1 MPRRKYPAE
10 LWERC
15 KALFVSG
22 VSVRQIATQCGIP
35 HGTVAAHAHRENWN
49 GQRSSLVETKAQM
62 IPPERRADE
71 IARVVSESRLATLQ
85 LEARAAL
92 ELAKKTLAA
101 VQGNSIDLET
111 LEDIILAQ
119 EYRLNLW
126 PTPKPAEESEVKQ
139 HLILHFGHE
148 PRPTDGN
155 AIHRIEIARPIAE
168 TSQARSAGGRKAGS
182 SATGISGRRSRA
194 LSRLNTFTKSDHA
207 KFKFCACYANR
218 AESKHVVL

>member
-1 MPRRKYPAE
+1 MPRRKYPVE

-15 KALFVSG
+15 KALYVSG

-35 HGTVAAHAHRENWN
+35 QGTVAARCDRQRWN
-49 GQRSSLVETKAQM
+49 DQRTGLIETKAQM
-62 IPPERRADE
+62 IPPEQHADE

-101 VQGNSIDLET
+101 VQGNRIDLET
-111 LEDIILAQ
+111 LEDILDAQ
-119 EYRLNLW
+119 EYRLNIW

-148 PRPTDGN
+148 PRPTDGTPY
-155 AIHRIEIARPIAE
+155 IELKLPDKSPRPARHVLPADGK
-168 TSQARSAGGRKAGS
+168 QDP
-182 SATGISGRRSRA
+182 SATG
-194 LSRLNTFTKSDHA
+194 
-207 KFKFCACYANR
+207 
-218 AESKHVVL
+218 

>member
-1 MPRRKYPAE
+1 MPRRTYPVE

-35 HGTVAAHAHRENWN
+35 PGTVAARAQRENWN
-49 GQRSSLVETKAQM
+49 EQRLGVVQTKAQM
-62 IPPERRADE
+62 IPPEQRADE
-71 IARVVSESRLATLQ
+71 IAKVVSEARLATLQ

-101 VQGNSIDLET
+101 VQGNSVDLET

-126 PTPKPAEESEVKQ
+126 PTPKPAEELEVKQ
-139 HLILHFGHE
+139 HLTLYFAHE
-148 PRPTDGN
+148 KLPDGVKPDFQLKLPDQLPRPARHVLPADGKQD
-155 AIHRIEIARPIAE
+155 HPPPAE
-168 TSQARSAGGRKAGS
+168 
-182 SATGISGRRSRA
+182 
-194 LSRLNTFTKSDHA
+194 
-207 KFKFCACYANR
+207 
-218 AESKHVVL
+218 

>member
-62 IPPERRADE
+62 IPPEQRADE

-126 PTPKPAEESEVKQ
+126 QTPKPDEESEVKQ

-148 PRPTDGN
+148 PRPTDGTPY
-155 AIHRIEIARPIAE
+155 IELKLPDQLPRPARHVLPADGKQDHPPPASAE
-168 TSQARSAGGRKAGS
+168 G
-182 SATGISGRRSRA
+182 
-194 LSRLNTFTKSDHA
+194 DPEH
-207 KFKFCACYANR
+207 
-218 AESKHVVL
+218 